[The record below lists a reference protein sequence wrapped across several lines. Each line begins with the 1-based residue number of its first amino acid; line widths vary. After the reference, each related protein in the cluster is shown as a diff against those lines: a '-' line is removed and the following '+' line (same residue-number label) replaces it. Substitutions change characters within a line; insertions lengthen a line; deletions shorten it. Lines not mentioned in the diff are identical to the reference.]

1 MKSTPVVRLQVLA
14 VQARA
19 WILAGLLFSFIQ
31 VANAAPIEV
40 SLGPSHTI
48 TSQTPL
54 SSFDGLNGT
63 HLNGQSL
70 SVDFSFSNDE
80 FARIFSV
87 TSPTFL
93 ASIKLQTNGSGL
105 VGFLDGTGY
114 LIDADGNAIPGYGI
128 TGSASGDSGW
138 MGISLFPLVK
148 DDHGTP
154 NTDLLRPFDFY
165 GVHYDLIF
173 PDVDDLY
180 VTDGEFSLID
190 PDGHLFGIGPGVQRN
205 IVPDSG
211 NTLFLLGIGIVL
223 TLGFRARWI
232 KRSLAR

>member
-19 WILAGLLFSFIQ
+19 GILAGLLFSFIQ

-40 SLGPSHTI
+40 SLGPPHTI

-63 HLNGQSL
+63 LLNGQNL
-70 SVDFSFSNDE
+70 SVDFSFSNNE

-87 TSPTFL
+87 TSSDFL
-93 ASIKLQTNGSGL
+93 ASIRLQTNGSGML
-105 VGFLDGTGY
+105 GYLGGTGY
-114 LIDADGNAIPGYGI
+114 LIDAQGNAIPGYGI

-148 DDHGTP
+148 DENGTP

-165 GVHYDLIF
+165 GIHYDLIF
-173 PDVDDLY
+173 PDVDDPSIY
-180 VTDGEFSLID
+180 VTEGMFSLID
-190 PDGHLFGIGPGVQRN
+190 PDGHVFGVGPGVQRN

-211 NTLFLLGIGIVL
+211 STLFLLGMGIAL
-223 TLGFRARWI
+223 TIGFRAWR
-232 KRSLAR
+232 A